1 MPRRVKWGPS
11 LMYEAFIAAFIGLFV
26 IVDPIGIAP
35 VFAGLTQ
42 NMPKAVQHKMAI
54 KGTVIGTLILIFFAL
69 VGKPFLNALGIS
81 MDGLRVAGGI
91 MLFIIALEMV
101 FEKRT
106 ERKQESA
113 EKLDDYFEDISVF
126 PIALPLLAGP
136 GAIATIM
143 LTMTSYEHN
152 IEAQGAVLVALA
164 LVMLITLVVF
174 YTAGKVMDLLG
185 PTVNAVL
192 TRLLG
197 VILAAL
203 AAQYILDGLK
213 NTFLG

>member
-1 MPRRVKWGPS
+1 
-11 LMYEAFIAAFIGLFV
+11 MYESFIAAFIGLFV

-42 NMPKAVQHKMAI
+42 GSPAAHKRKMAI
-54 KGTVIGTLILIFFAL
+54 KGTIVGTLILVFFAL
-69 VGKPFLNALGIS
+69 VGKPFLGALGIS

-113 EKLDDYFEDISVF
+113 EKLDEYFEDISVF
-126 PIALPLLAGP
+126 PVALPLLAGP

-143 LTMTSYEHN
+143 LTMSNYEHD
-152 IEAQGAVLVALA
+152 IAAQGAILGALA
-164 LVMLITLVVF
+164 LVMIITLF
-174 YTAGKVMDLLG
+174 TFFMASRVMDWLG

-203 AAQYILDGLK
+203 AAQFILDGFR
-213 NTFLG
+213 NTFVG

>member
-1 MPRRVKWGPS
+1 ME
-11 LMYEAFIAAFIGLFV
+11 EAFIAAFIALFV

-42 NMPKAVQHKMAI
+42 GTSDSHKRKMAI
-54 KGTVIGTLILIFFAL
+54 KGTIIGTLILLFFAL
-69 VGKPFLNALGIS
+69 VGKPFLNALGIT

-113 EKLDDYFEDISVF
+113 EKLDEYFEDIAVF
-126 PIALPLLAGP
+126 PVALPLLAGP
-136 GAIATIM
+136 GSIATVM
-143 LTMTSYEHN
+143 LLMTSYEN
-152 IEAQGAVLVALA
+152 DIVAQGAIVAA
-164 LVMLITLVVF
+164 LGVVMLITLIVF
-174 YTAGKVMDLLG
+174 FMASRVMDWMG

-213 NTFLG
+213 NTFVG

>member
-1 MPRRVKWGPS
+1 M
-11 LMYEAFIAAFIGLFV
+11 EDAFIAAFIALFV

-42 NMPKAVQHKMAI
+42 GTTDSHKRKMAI
-54 KGTVIGTLILIFFAL
+54 KGTIIGTLILLFFAL
-69 VGKPFLNALGIS
+69 VGKPFLNALGIT
-81 MDGLRVAGGI
+81 MNGLRVAGGI

-101 FEKRT
+101 MEKRT

-113 EKLDDYFEDISVF
+113 EKLDHYFEDIAVF
-126 PIALPLLAGP
+126 PVALPLLAGP
-136 GAIATIM
+136 GSIATIM
-143 LTMTSYEHN
+143 LLMTSYEN
-152 IEAQGAVLVALA
+152 DLAAQGAIVAA
-164 LVMLITLVVF
+164 LGVVMLITLIVF
-174 YTAGKVMDLLG
+174 FMASKVMNWLG

-213 NTFLG
+213 NTFMG

>member
-1 MPRRVKWGPS
+1 
-11 LMYEAFIAAFIGLFV
+11 MYEAFIAAFIGLFV

-42 NMPKAVQHKMAI
+42 GATDAHKRAMAI
-54 KGTVIGTLILIFFAL
+54 KGTIVGTLILVFFAL

-113 EKLDDYFEDISVF
+113 EKLDEYFEDISVF
-126 PIALPLLAGP
+126 PVALPLLAGP

-143 LTMTSYEHN
+143 LTMSNYEDDFV
-152 IEAQGAVLVALA
+152 AQAAILAALA
-164 LVMLITLVVF
+164 AVMLITLVVF
-174 YTAGKVMDLLG
+174 FTASKVMDWLG

-203 AAQYILDGLK
+203 AAQFILDGFR
-213 NTFLG
+213 NTFVG

>member
-1 MPRRVKWGPS
+1 
-11 LMYEAFIAAFIGLFV
+11 MYEAFIAAFIGLFV

-42 NMPKAVQHKMAI
+42 GTDTRHKRTMAI
-54 KGTVIGTLILIFFAL
+54 KGTIVGTLILVFFAL
-69 VGKPFLNALGIS
+69 VGKPFLHALGIS
-81 MDGLRVAGGI
+81 MDGLRVAGGL
-91 MLFIIALEMV
+91 MLLIIALEMV

-126 PIALPLLAGP
+126 PVAIPLLAGP

-143 LTMTSYEHN
+143 LTMSNYEGD
-152 IEAQGAVLVALA
+152 IKAQGAILAALA
-164 LVMLITLVVF
+164 VVMLITLIVF
-174 YTAGKVMDLLG
+174 FAASKVMDWLG

-203 AAQYILDGLK
+203 AAQFILDGIK
-213 NTFLG
+213 NTFIG

>member
-1 MPRRVKWGPS
+1 
-11 LMYEAFIAAFIGLFV
+11 MYEAFISAFISLFV

-42 NMPKAVQHKMAI
+42 GATDRHRRNMAI
-54 KGTVIGTLILIFFAL
+54 KGTVVGTLILVFFAL
-69 VGKPFLNALGIS
+69 AGKPFLNALGIS

-113 EKLDDYFEDISVF
+113 EKLDEYFEDISVF
-126 PIALPLLAGP
+126 PVALPLLAGP

-143 LTMTSYEHN
+143 LTMSNYEEN
-152 IEAQGAVLVALA
+152 FAAQAAILGALA
-164 LVMLITLVVF
+164 LVMLTTLIVF
-174 YTAGKVMDLLG
+174 FTATKVMDWLG

-203 AAQYILDGLK
+203 SCQFILDGLR
-213 NTFLG
+213 NTFIG

>member
-1 MPRRVKWGPS
+1 
-11 LMYEAFIAAFIGLFV
+11 MYEAFIAAFIGLFV

-42 NMPKAVQHKMAI
+42 GSSPSHQRKMAI
-54 KGTVIGTLILIFFAL
+54 KGTIVGTVILVFFAL
-69 VGKPFLNALGIS
+69 VGKPFLGALGIS

-113 EKLDDYFEDISVF
+113 EKLDEYFEDISVF
-126 PIALPLLAGP
+126 PVALPLLAGP
-136 GAIATIM
+136 GSIATIM
-143 LTMTSYEHN
+143 LTMSNYEHD
-152 IEAQGAVLVALA
+152 IYAQGAILGALA
-164 LVMLITLVVF
+164 LVMVITLLTF
-174 YTAGKVMDLLG
+174 FMASRVMDWLG

-203 AAQYILDGLK
+203 AAQFILDGFR
-213 NTFLG
+213 NTFIG

>member
-1 MPRRVKWGPS
+1 
-11 LMYEAFIAAFIGLFV
+11 MYDAFIAAFTALFV

-42 NMPKAVQHKMAI
+42 GTTVAHKRKMAI
-54 KGTVIGTLILIFFAL
+54 RGTIIGTLILVFFAA
-69 VGKPFLNALGIS
+69 VGKPFLNSLGIS
-81 MDGLRVAGGI
+81 MNALRVSGGL

-101 FEKRT
+101 FEKRA
-106 ERKQESA
+106 ERKQETA
-113 EKLDDYFEDISVF
+113 DKLDEYFEDISVF
-126 PIALPLLAGP
+126 PVALPLLAGP

-143 LTMTSYEHN
+143 LLMTSYEHN
-152 IEAQGAVLVALA
+152 TAAQLAVMAALGV
-164 LVMLITLVVF
+164 VMLIVLIVF
-174 YTAGKVMDLLG
+174 FTAGKLMDLLG

-203 AAQYILDGLK
+203 AAQYVLDGLK
-213 NTFLG
+213 RAFMG

>member
-1 MPRRVKWGPS
+1 
-11 LMYEAFIAAFIGLFV
+11 MYEAFIAAFIGLFV

-42 NMPKAVQHKMAI
+42 NATRQHQRAMAI
-54 KGTVIGTLILIFFAL
+54 KGTLIGTLILIFFAL

-81 MDGLRVAGGI
+81 MDGLRVSGGI
-91 MLFIIALEMV
+91 MLFVIALEMV

-113 EKLDDYFEDISVF
+113 EKFDEYFEDVSVF

-143 LTMTSYEHN
+143 LTMTSYEHDLM
-152 IEAQGAVLVALA
+152 AQMAVLAA
-164 LVMLITLVVF
+164 LVLVMIITLIIF
-174 YTAGKVMDLLG
+174 FTAGKVMDLLG

-203 AAQYILDGLK
+203 AAQYVLDGLK

>member
-1 MPRRVKWGPS
+1 
-11 LMYEAFIAAFIGLFV
+11 MYEAFIAAFIGLFV

-42 NMPKAVQHKMAI
+42 GATVSHKRKMAI
-54 KGTVIGTLILIFFAL
+54 KGTIVGTLILVFFAL

-113 EKLDDYFEDISVF
+113 EKLDEYFEDISVF
-126 PIALPLLAGP
+126 PVALPLLAGP

-143 LTMTSYEHN
+143 LTMTNYEGDLM
-152 IEAQGAVLVALA
+152 AQAAILAALA
-164 LVMLITLVVF
+164 LVMLITLIVF
-174 YTAGKVMDLLG
+174 FTASRVMDWLG

-203 AAQYILDGLK
+203 AAQFILDGFR
-213 NTFLG
+213 NTFVG

>member
-1 MPRRVKWGPS
+1 
-11 LMYEAFIAAFIGLFV
+11 MYEAFIAAFIGLFV

-42 NMPKAVQHKMAI
+42 GSPTAHKRKMAI
-54 KGTVIGTLILIFFAL
+54 KGTIVGTLILVFFAL
-69 VGKPFLNALGIS
+69 VGKPFLGALGIS

-113 EKLDDYFEDISVF
+113 EKLDEYFEDISVF
-126 PIALPLLAGP
+126 PVALPLLAGP

-143 LTMTSYEHN
+143 LTMSNYEHD
-152 IEAQGAVLVALA
+152 IAAQGAILGALA
-164 LVMLITLVVF
+164 LVMIITLF
-174 YTAGKVMDLLG
+174 TFFMASRVMDWLG

-203 AAQYILDGLK
+203 AAQFILDGFR
-213 NTFLG
+213 NTFVG

>member
-1 MPRRVKWGPS
+1 ME
-11 LMYEAFIAAFIGLFV
+11 EAFIAAFIALFV

-42 NMPKAVQHKMAI
+42 GTSNSHKRKMAL
-54 KGTVIGTLILIFFAL
+54 KGTIIGTLILVFFAL

-81 MDGLRVAGGI
+81 MDGLRVAGGV

-101 FEKRT
+101 MEKRT

-113 EKLDDYFEDISVF
+113 EKLDEYFEDISVF
-126 PIALPLLAGP
+126 PVALPLLAGP
-136 GAIATIM
+136 GSIATIM
-143 LTMTSYEHN
+143 LLMTSYEN
-152 IEAQGAVLVALA
+152 DVTAQTGVMAALGV
-164 LVMLITLVVF
+164 VMILTLIIF
-174 YTAGKVMDLLG
+174 FMASKVMNWLG

-213 NTFLG
+213 NTFAG

>member
-1 MPRRVKWGPS
+1 
-11 LMYEAFIAAFIGLFV
+11 MYEAFIAAFIGLFV

-42 NMPKAVQHKMAI
+42 GTDTSHKRTMAI
-54 KGTVIGTLILIFFAL
+54 KGTIVGTLILVFFAL
-69 VGKPFLNALGIS
+69 VGKPFLHALGIS
-81 MDGLRVAGGI
+81 MDGLRVAGGL
-91 MLFIIALEMV
+91 MLLIIALEMV

-126 PIALPLLAGP
+126 PVAIPLLAGP

-143 LTMTSYEHN
+143 LTMSNYEGD
-152 IEAQGAVLVALA
+152 IQAQGAILAALA
-164 LVMLITLVVF
+164 VVMAITLVIF
-174 YTAGKVMDLLG
+174 FTASKVMDWLG

-203 AAQYILDGLK
+203 AAQFILDGIK
-213 NTFLG
+213 NTFVG

>member
-1 MPRRVKWGPS
+1 
-11 LMYEAFIAAFIGLFV
+11 MYDAFIAAFIGLFV

-42 NMPKAVQHKMAI
+42 GASVSHKRKMAI
-54 KGTVIGTLILIFFAL
+54 KGTIVGTLILVFFAL

-113 EKLDDYFEDISVF
+113 ERLDDYFEDISVF
-126 PIALPLLAGP
+126 PVALPLLAGP

-143 LTMTSYEHN
+143 LTMTNYEHDVM
-152 IEAQGAVLVALA
+152 AQGAILAALG
-164 LVMLITLVVF
+164 LVMLITLLTF
-174 YTAGKVMDLLG
+174 FMASRVMDWLG

-203 AAQYILDGLK
+203 AAQFILDGFR
-213 NTFLG
+213 NTFVG

>member
-1 MPRRVKWGPS
+1 MEEAFVA
-11 LMYEAFIAAFIGLFV
+11 AFIALFV

-42 NMPKAVQHKMAI
+42 GTDNSHKRKMAL
-54 KGTVIGTLILIFFAL
+54 KGTIIGTLILVFFAL

-81 MDGLRVAGGI
+81 MDGLRVAGGV

-101 FEKRT
+101 MEKRT

-113 EKLDDYFEDISVF
+113 EKLDEYFEDISVF
-126 PIALPLLAGP
+126 PVALPLLAGP
-136 GAIATIM
+136 GSIATIM
-143 LTMTSYEHN
+143 LLMTSYEN
-152 IEAQGAVLVALA
+152 DITAQTGVMAALGVVMA
-164 LVMLITLVVF
+164 LTLIIF
-174 YTAGKVMDLLG
+174 FMASKVMNWLG

-213 NTFLG
+213 NTFAG

>member
-1 MPRRVKWGPS
+1 
-11 LMYEAFIAAFIGLFV
+11 MYEAFVAAFVALFV

-42 NMPKAVQHKMAI
+42 GTTASHQRKMAF
-54 KGTVIGTLILIFFAL
+54 KGTLIGTLILVFFAL
-69 VGKPFLNALGIS
+69 VGERFLGVLGITL
-81 MDGLRVAGGI
+81 DGLRVAGGF
-91 MLFIIALEMV
+91 MLFVIALEMV

-106 ERKQESA
+106 ERKQEAA
-113 EKLDDYFEDISVF
+113 EKMDEHFEDISVF
-126 PIALPLLAGP
+126 PVALPLLAGP

-143 LTMTSYEHN
+143 L
-152 IEAQGAVLVALA
+152 LVADYDGDMLA
-164 LVMLITLVVF
+164 VSGIVAALGVVMLMTLIVF
-174 YTAGKVMDLLG
+174 FMAGKVMDFLG

-203 AAQYILDGLK
+203 AAQYMLDGLK
-213 NTFLG
+213 NTFVG